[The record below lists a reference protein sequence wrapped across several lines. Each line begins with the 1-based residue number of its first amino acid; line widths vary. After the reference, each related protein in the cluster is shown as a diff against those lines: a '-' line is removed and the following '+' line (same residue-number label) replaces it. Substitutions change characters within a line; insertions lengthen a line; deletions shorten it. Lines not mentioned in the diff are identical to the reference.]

1 MALPEIKAR
10 LASLGAEP
18 APLSP
23 EQFDAH
29 IRSEIDKFRKIVA
42 SANIKVE

>member
-1 MALPEIKAR
+1 VRRP

-42 SANIKVE
+42 AANIKVE